1 MFKVFLFGLL
11 LALAPIALNFATRR
25 AYPTPPAGG
34 SAIVISGA
42 STGIGYDAAV
52 HLADDF
58 VVFAGVRK
66 EKDADALRALGKPN
80 LVPVLLDVANQ
91 ESVDEAY
98 EKITAAATKRG
109 IPIWAIVN
117 NAGIMTGSTVEFH
130 DVAKMQEIYEVNVWG
145 VLRLTQKFLPLI
157 RTQSGRIIQISS
169 ITGFLTIPRA
179 SAYCSSKHA
188 LESLSD
194 ALRMEL
200 DKFNVSVTVV
210 QPGAVKS
217 AIFDKS
223 QEATKTKLAEDPR
236 ELDVYGHLISKEN
249 KKSIVETAATPEC
262 TTRAIR
268 HALMAEY
275 PKTREVVANING
287 VPAIVSYYM
296 KLALPDRLL
305 DQLLLSAFT

>member
-11 LALAPIALNFATRR
+11 LALAPVALNFATRR
-25 AYPTPPAGG
+25 AYRTPPAGG

-52 HLADDF
+52 QLADDF
-58 VVFAGVRK
+58 VVYAGVRK
-66 EKDADALRALGKPN
+66 EKDADALRALGKPT
-80 LVPVLLDVANQ
+80 LVPVILDVAKQ

-98 EKITAAATKRG
+98 DKITADAAERG

-117 NAGIMTGSTVEFH
+117 NAGIMTGSTVENH

-157 RTQSGRIIQISS
+157 RAQAGRIVQISS
-169 ITGFLTIPRA
+169 IAGFLTVPRA
-179 SAYCSSKHA
+179 AGYCSSKHA

-194 ALRMEL
+194 GLRMEL
-200 DKFNVSVTVV
+200 DKYNVSVSVV

-223 QEATKTKLAEDPR
+223 LEASKAKLAEDPR
-236 ELDVYGHLISKEN
+236 ELEVYGHMINDKN
-249 KKSIVETAATPEC
+249 NDSIMEKADTPEC

-268 HALMAEY
+268 HALMAKY
-275 PKTREVVANING
+275 PKTREVVANVNG
-287 VPAIVSYYM
+287 LPAIVMHYM
-296 KLALPDRLL
+296 KLTLPDRLL
-305 DQLLLSAFT
+305 DQMFLAAFT